1 MEQLRLKSNGKN
13 NVLYMGE
20 DGKWKSTGKKT
31 KEEAIQWFYEQ
42 KEKDEVTLKL
52 FADNMFTDNSVG
64 SYRYLQ
70 EQTGRHSHESWWYE
84 QDKLLHRYLIPQF
97 GKTPIYKMTT
107 RQIQAWY
114 LSFKGVSKK
123 ELSAEAKKKIINCL
137 STVMQH
143 AVYMGLI
150 DKNPCKEVIRIKC
163 NNKGRKVFSEEELE
177 KMFPANDID
186 LINIWGNLMWATY
199 FMIMADTGWRPGEI
213 AALTKEGFFESY
225 NGIYTTK
232 SVNSFDKKI
241 QDTIK
246 TTEGGYTYRIGIVS
260 DRTAKLI
267 KRLIIQRGE
276 GLLFTTFDN
285 RILCSTLI
293 RQKFREKMERIGIDV
308 TGRPPYALRTTFMT
322 RVANKY
328 QREQVEELM
337 GHKQWRACYDKRTPE
352 DVIKKV
358 SEYHKVCSQ

>member
-1 MEQLRLKSNGKN
+1 
-13 NVLYMGE
+13 
-20 DGKWKSTGKKT
+20 
-31 KEEAIQWFYEQ
+31 
-42 KEKDEVTLKL
+42 
-52 FADNMFTDNSVG
+52 
-64 SYRYLQ
+64 
-70 EQTGRHSHESWWYE
+70 
-84 QDKLLHRYLIPQF
+84 
-97 GKTPIYKMTT
+97 MTT

-114 LSFKGVSKK
+114 LSFKGLSKK

-143 AVYMGLI
+143 AVYMWLI
-150 DKNPCKEVIRIKC
+150 DKNPCEDVIRIKC
-163 NNKGRKVFSEEELE
+163 TAKGRKVFSDEELK
-177 KMFPANDID
+177 KMFPDNDID
-186 LINIWGNLMWATY
+186 LLNVWGNLMWATY

-213 AALTKEGFFESY
+213 AALTKEGFFEDY

-260 DRTAKLI
+260 DRTAGLI
-267 KRLIIQRGE
+267 KRLIAQRE
-276 GLLFTTFDN
+276 NNLLFTTFDG
-285 RILCSTLI
+285 RVLCSFLI
-293 RQKFREKMERIGIDV
+293 RQKFIEKMERIGIDIK
-308 TGRPPYALRTTFMT
+308 GRPPYALRTTFMT

-337 GHKQWRACYDKRTPE
+337 GYKQWRACYDKKTPE

-358 SEYHKVCSQ
+358 AEYRKVCSQ